1 MKKVSVIIPIY
12 NVSDYLRECLD
23 SVIGQSLQE
32 LEIICVND
40 GSTDNSLEIVREYEA
55 RDPRIVVITGP
66 NGGYGKAMNKGLD
79 RATGQYIG
87 IVEPDDYVAEDM
99 FERLYQTAVEQDLD
113 LVKADFYRFT
123 RNSAGEEQ
131 RQYILL
137 DSTKQRYGELL
148 CPAEDPSCIRFTM
161 NTWAGI
167 YRRSFLEKFR
177 IRHNETPGA
186 SFQDNG
192 FFFQTFVYAR
202 RAMILNTPYYCN
214 RRDNPNSSVK
224 SKEKVYCMNVEY
236 DHIRDLLM
244 QDRELWEKFQYMY
257 WWCKYRDYCFTYNRI
272 DDSCKEEYLFRMQ
285 QEFKRARQLEQLR
298 KEEFTQNEWRM
309 IQSIISPSGGIIE
322 SFRKNPLLQAM
333 KAYIPD
339 SCKRFTVEVINLIAS
354 KQNKKTDVNISR
366 NSNQY

>member
-12 NVSDYLRECLD
+12 NVSVYLKECLD

-40 GSTDNSLEIVREYEA
+40 GSTDNSLEIIREYEA

-79 RATGQYIG
+79 CATGEYIG
-87 IVEPDDYVAEDM
+87 IVEPDDYIALDM
-99 FERLYQTAVEQDLD
+99 FAQLYQIAAEHDLD

-123 RNSAGEEQ
+123 RDPEGQEQ
-131 RQYILL
+131 REYILL

-167 YRRSFLEKFR
+167 YRRDFLEQYH

-244 QDRELWEKFQYMY
+244 QEREIWDRFQYMY
-257 WWCKYRDYCFTYNRI
+257 WWLKYRNYWFTHDRI
-272 DDSCKEEYLFRMQ
+272 GAEFKDEYMVRFRR
-285 QEFKRARQLEQLR
+285 EFKRALQLEQLR
-298 KEEFTQNEWRM
+298 VEDFEPQHWKSL
-309 IQSIISPSGGIIE
+309 QSMLSAEDGFAGRIKSIALVKAVSP
-322 SFRKNPLLQAM
+322 
-333 KAYIPD
+333 YIPD
-339 SCKRFTVEVINLIAS
+339 PAKRALNACLQRLLLVKKLLQS
-354 KQNKKTDVNISR
+354 KG
-366 NSNQY
+366 SNRL

>member
-12 NVSDYLRECLD
+12 NVSAYLRECLD
-23 SVIGQSLQE
+23 SVIGQNLQE

-40 GSTDNSLEIVREYEA
+40 GSTDNSLEIIREYAA

-79 RATGQYIG
+79 RATGRYIG
-87 IVEPDDYVAEDM
+87 IVEPDDYVVPDM
-99 FERLYQTAVEQDLD
+99 FEKLYQTAELHDLD

-123 RNSAGEEQ
+123 RDDAGTEHLE
-131 RQYILL
+131 YVLL
-137 DSTKQRYGELL
+137 DSTKQRYGQLL

-161 NTWAGI
+161 NTWSGI
-167 YRRSFLEKFR
+167 YRRSFLEQFH

-202 RAMILNTPYYCN
+202 RAMILNTPFYRN

-236 DHIRDLLM
+236 DYIRDLLM
-244 QDRELWEKFQYMY
+244 RDRQLWEKFQYMY
-257 WWCKYRDYCFTYNRI
+257 WWKKYFNYWFTYNRI
-272 DDSCKEEYLFRMQ
+272 DDSYKEEFMNRMR
-285 QEFKRARQLEQLR
+285 QEYKRAMQLGQLR
-298 KEEFTQNEWRM
+298 KEDFKPAEWRT
-309 IQSIISPSGGIIE
+309 IE
-322 SFRKNPLLQAM
+322 NMAAGVNGWSSRIAAIPFVKLLLP
-333 KAYIPD
+333 YIPMP
-339 SCKRFTVEVINLIAS
+339 V
-354 KQNKKTDVNISR
+354 KKMVVSLLRILKNGLRRLKSA
-366 NSNQY
+366 

>member
-12 NVSDYLRECLD
+12 NVSAYLRECLN

-32 LEIICVND
+32 LEIICAND
-40 GSTDNSLEIVREYEA
+40 GSTDNSLEIIREYAA

-87 IVEPDDYVAEDM
+87 IVEPDDYIAQDM
-99 FERLYQTAVEQDLD
+99 FAQLYQTAAEHDLD

-123 RNSAGEEQ
+123 RDSEGKEQ

-137 DSTKQRYGELL
+137 DATKQRYGQLL

-161 NTWAGI
+161 NTWTGI
-167 YRRSFLEKFR
+167 YRRAFLEEFH

-236 DHIRDLLM
+236 DYIRDLLM
-244 QDRELWEKFQYMY
+244 RDRNLWEKFQYMY
-257 WWCKYRDYCFTYNRI
+257 WWIKYHSYWVAYNRMG
-272 DDSCKEEYLFRMQ
+272 DTYKEEYLYRMR
-285 QEFKRARQLEQLR
+285 QEFKRAMQLEQLR
-298 KEEFTQNEWRM
+298 EEEFTPDEWSA
-309 IQSIISPSGGIIE
+309 IQSLINSSG
-322 SFRKNPLLQAM
+322 SAVDFLRKNPFVQTV
-333 KAYIPD
+333 KSYIPD
-339 SCKRFTVEVINLIAS
+339 SFKRYAVDVINRIILR
-354 KQNKKTDVNISR
+354 KNKTLDCIISH
-366 NSNQY
+366 NSNKH

>member
-40 GSTDNSLEIVREYEA
+40 GSTDNSLEIIQEYAVR
-55 RDPRIVVITGP
+55 DSRIVVITGP

-79 RATGQYIG
+79 IASGEYIG
-87 IVEPDDYVAEDM
+87 IVEPDDYIAPEM
-99 FERLYQTAVEQDLD
+99 FEQLYKAAVENDLD

-123 RNSAGEEQ
+123 RDQDGTER

-137 DSTKQRYGELL
+137 DETKQRYGELL
-148 CPAEDPSCIRFTM
+148 CPAEDPNCIRFTM

-167 YRRSFLEKFR
+167 YRRAFLEEFH

-202 RAMILNTPYYCN
+202 RAMLLNTPYYRN

-236 DHIRDLLM
+236 DYIRDLLM
-244 QDRELWEKFQYMY
+244 SDRELWRKFQYMY
-257 WWCKYRDYCFTYNRI
+257 WWKKYSNYWFTYHRI
-272 DDSCKEEYLFRMQ
+272 DDSYKEEYMGRMRR
-285 QEFKRARQLEQLR
+285 EYKRAMQLEQLR
-298 KEEFTQNEWRM
+298 KEDFTLEEWRTIQNM
-309 IQSIISPSGGIIE
+309 IGNASGLVAKVSSFPVIRKVSPFIPKKIKQLVIMCLN
-322 SFRKNPLLQAM
+322 FAVKM
-333 KAYIPD
+333 KK
-339 SCKRFTVEVINLIAS
+339 KR
-354 KQNKKTDVNISR
+354 
-366 NSNQY
+366 